1 MARGGLAISATS
13 GWFVRARLVLGKAH
27 PPIPRKTWMMRSEL
41 ELKDRTGQD
50 RGNPSFRILSETSG
64 PGILEPYSNLL
75 GP

>member
-1 MARGGLAISATS
+1 MGAAA